1 MKRAWR
7 YFLDRSISPKT
18 VRQVFEQADLSREK
32 SGNVDDLNHI
42 KVFVPAVYFTTTIEF
57 LDFLN
62 GVQQYLGIS
71 PQARGHPFGEASG
84 RN

>member
-1 MKRAWR
+1 MKRAGR

-42 KVFVPAVYFTTTIEF
+42 KVFVPAVYFTTTIAKNVPRF
-57 LDFLN
+57 F
-62 GVQQYLGIS
+62 
-71 PQARGHPFGEASG
+71 
-84 RN
+84 